1 MSKHGNERG
10 RQACKIRISSS
21 SDTADDQKTVVRASK
36 IANAGYGLFAGEAIK
51 KGRVIDG
58 MSSLPRQL
66 TRLNSRICGRGA
78 G

>member
-1 MSKHGNERG
+1 MSEYGNARG
-10 RQACKIRISSS
+10 GQTGETIFPSLL
-21 SDTADDQKTVVRASK
+21 DMADDQKTVVRASK

-58 MSSLPRQL
+58 MSSLPCQL
-66 TRLNSRICGRGA
+66 SRLNGRICGRGA